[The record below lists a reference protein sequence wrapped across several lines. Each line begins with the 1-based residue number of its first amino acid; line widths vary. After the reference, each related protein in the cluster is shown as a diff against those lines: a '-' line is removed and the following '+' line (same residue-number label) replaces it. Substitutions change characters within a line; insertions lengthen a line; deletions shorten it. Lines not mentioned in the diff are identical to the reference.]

1 MLRRYAALAALPR
14 AALGRFPTPV
24 VRMDNVSSALWV
36 KRDDLSSDPIG
47 GNKVRALEFLMGG
60 VRDGDRLAT
69 VGAAGSTHALAVAV
83 HGRRL
88 GARVLVG
95 RWRQEMNDAA
105 RVVSARLD
113 READAAPLFR
123 TPVAAYLW
131 AAMQR
136 ARGARWIPAGGSS
149 PLGVLGHVNAALE
162 LSDQIAAGVLPV
174 PRYVVVPLGTGGT
187 AAGLTLGF
195 SIAGVDTIVI
205 GARVVPRL
213 VARRGRVVGLMKRT
227 AQLIGQHGGERPPIP
242 APDRFRLA
250 HDSFGGAYGRETVGG
265 QAAAAR
271 FCDGCGLVLDG
282 TYSAKACAV
291 ALTLDGGP
299 VLFWLTFDS
308 RILSTR

>member
-1 MLRRYAALAALPR
+1 VPR
-14 AALGRFPTPV
+14 VALGRFPTPV
-24 VRMDNVSSALWV
+24 VRMSSVSPSLWV
-36 KRDDLSSDPIG
+36 KRDDLAADPIG
-47 GNKVRALEFLMGG
+47 GNKVRALEFLMGQVQG
-60 VRDGDRLAT
+60 GDRLAT

-88 GARVLVG
+88 GARVVVG

-105 RVVSARLD
+105 RVVSSRLI

-123 TPVAAYLW
+123 TPVTAYLW

-149 PLGVLGHVNAALE
+149 ALGVLGHVNAALE

-174 PRYVVVPLGTGGT
+174 PRYVVVPVGTGGT

-213 VARRGRVVGLMKRT
+213 VARHGRVVGLMKR
-227 AQLIGQHGGERPPIP
+227 AARLIGRHAGERPHTP
-242 APDRFRLA
+242 AADRFRLA
-250 HDSFGGAYGRETVGG
+250 DESFGGAYGRETAAG

-271 FCDGCGLVLDG
+271 FCDACGLRLDG

-291 ALTLDGGP
+291 ALTLDDGP

-308 RILSTR
+308 RILSAR